1 MIETSDLV
9 GWTIGS
15 ARRNMKRQPKMCK
28 LQVFLLL
35 LLVANIFR
43 FFGLL
48 LKVPRN
54 FQVVLY
60 LFHILLFKGIFDFPV
75 CLIFLFQ
82 GCRRL
87 VGPDVASKERSLFG
101 LLD

>member
-1 MIETSDLV
+1 MIETCDLA
-9 GWTIGS
+9 GWKIGS

-35 LLVANIFR
+35 LLFANIQNSWPAVKSAKEF
-43 FFGLL
+43 
-48 LKVPRN
+48 PSCT
-54 FQVVLY
+54 VLISH
-60 LFHILLFKGIFDFPV
+60 FLLFKGIFDFPV

-87 VGPDVASKERSLFG
+87 VGPDVASKER
-101 LLD
+101 

>member
-9 GWTIGS
+9 GWKIGS
-15 ARRNMKRQPKMCK
+15 ARKNMKRQPKMCK

-35 LLVANIFR
+35 LLFAHLQISWPAVKSAKDFPSFANFT
-43 FFGLL
+43 FSS
-48 LKVPRN
+48 
-54 FQVVLY
+54 
-60 LFHILLFKGIFDFPV
+60 FKGIFDFPV

-87 VGPDVASKERSLFG
+87 VGPDVASKER
-101 LLD
+101 